1 MFLIQENLESQT
13 QHAKDLAEKLWQAER
28 QLEELGL
35 DKGTKDKR
43 VSELSSTVLRLETE
57 VQTLPCSQSAELT
70 SC

>member
-1 MFLIQENLESQT
+1 MRVFIQENLDKQT

-57 VQTLPCSQSAELT
+57 VQRH
-70 SC
+70 